1 MKKNL
6 LFICALLAATG
17 VSLVT
22 TSCKDADDVQDI
34 TLGQVLSPTSL
45 KMTANA
51 DISITVSWNEMFNAD
66 SYELV
71 VSQDESFTDATKE
84 VYNQTIAQ
92 AYVKGSSCSVK
103 LPKLDPETTYY
114 GRLKAISSK
123 GVAGSKYVFANVIT
137 VSEQIM
143 NPIQKADITDKSVA
157 ISWTAGEVVKEIQV
171 LNADGDVVKTIV
183 PTDTEIQNGKKTIDG
198 LTAHTTY
205 TIRLV
210 STTDKTRGRRTFT
223 TLLDLS
229 NATVITAA
237 QGADGSWQ
245 AIIEGAAAGTTF
257 ALEPGDYTSNGTLK
271 ITNNV
276 VIAAKDI
283 TKMPILHTQISIDNN
298 ASLYCYYIALTA
310 DDNKVFED
318 QCFVFKS
325 NGATG
330 SLDVEGCEIYNYKK
344 GLVYVANNVNTIINE
359 INITESYIHD
369 IVCNGGDFLDT
380 RAGYWTTLNFKNNTV
395 VNSFANRAF
404 VRVDVGAAITNV
416 ENNTF
421 YKCGSDENGD
431 SYGIFTNKDAGAVS
445 NFNNNIV
452 EGYVQKRGFNGGRAT
467 ATVKAANN
475 VYFNC
480 LNLVELDPNNTSSNK
495 PTFLD
500 DKGQVLTASPF
511 VDAKNGDFRLT
522 DPNLRLKQVGAAY
535 WYGQDV
541 PEE

>member
-6 LFICALLAATG
+6 LFICALLAAKG

-34 TLGQVLSPTSL
+34 TLSQVLSPTSL

-92 AYVKGSSCSVK
+92 AYTKGSSCSVK
-103 LPKLDPETTYY
+103 TPKLDPETTYY

-237 QGADGSWQ
+237 QGADGTWQ
-245 AIIEGAAAGTTF
+245 SIIEGAAAGTTF
-257 ALEPGDYTSNGTLK
+257 ALEPGEYTSNGTLK

-310 DDNKVFED
+310 DEGKVSED
-318 QCFVFKS
+318 HCFVFKS
-325 NGATG
+325 SGATG
-330 SLDVEGCEIYNYKK
+330 ALDVEGCEIYGYVK
-344 GLVYVANNVNTIINE
+344 GLVYIAADVTTIVNE
-359 INITESYIHD
+359 INITESFIHN
-369 IVCNGGDFLDT
+369 IPCNKGDFLDT

-421 YKCGSDENGD
+421 YMCGSDENGD

-452 EGYVQKRGFNGGRAT
+452 EGYVQKRGFNGGRAA